1 MAISIADMKL
11 EPERTPNLAAGGRF
25 KLASGFLTLTAIFTL
40 AACGAS
46 AESASESDADQAAQ
60 EAITADPATSAE
72 SPTPTTTEAA
82 TPDTQAP
89 DNHAS
94 DGQAPD
100 GEHSGGDMNEGHEPA
115 TQAAILFPIADG
127 ELLNWQTALADLIGP
142 NYDQYEASR
151 ARFGLTQQTTV
162 SQETPMG
169 NFALIYMEG
178 ADLGETSKQMATSPD
193 AWDVDWR
200 QMTSG
205 LHGADFNDEQAL
217 SFASKLVL
225 NTGDLDDEAKKSTT
239 PFLFFMPLAQPSAG
253 ALLNEL
259 ESLSPEKLEQH
270 RNARSNIGVLE
281 EKIFLQET
289 AVGPGLVIYW
299 ESLDPAASLDQL
311 LSSEE
316 SYDIWLQENFAS
328 YHALPID
335 QIEGIWRQNALM
347 ADFPARD

>member
-1 MAISIADMKL
+1 MKR
-11 EPERTPNLAAGGRF
+11 EPEQTPNLAPIRRS
-25 KLASGFLTLTAIFTL
+25 KLASAVLTL
-40 AACGAS
+40 AATFMLVACGAN
-46 AESASESDADQAAQ
+46 AESVGGSDADQGAQ
-60 EAITADPATSAE
+60 ESTTERADASTQ
-72 SPTPTTTEAA
+72 SPTPTTAEAA
-82 TPDTQAP
+82 TPDSQAP
-89 DNHAS
+89 DS
-94 DGQAPD
+94 QAPE
-100 GEHSGGDMNEGHEPA
+100 GKHPEGDNNNESHEPA

-127 ELLNWQTALADLIGP
+127 ELRNWQAALADLIGP

-217 SFASKLVL
+217 SFTSKLVL
-225 NTGDLDDEAKKSTT
+225 NTGDLDNEAKKSTT

-259 ESLSPEKLEQH
+259 ESLSPEKLEEH
-270 RNARSNIGVLE
+270 RNARANIGVLE

-299 ESLDPAASLDQL
+299 ESLDPATSLDQL
-311 LSSEE
+311 LSSED
-316 SYDIWLQENFAS
+316 SYDLWLQENFAS
-328 YHALPID
+328 YHAVPLD

-347 ADFPARD
+347 ADFPARG